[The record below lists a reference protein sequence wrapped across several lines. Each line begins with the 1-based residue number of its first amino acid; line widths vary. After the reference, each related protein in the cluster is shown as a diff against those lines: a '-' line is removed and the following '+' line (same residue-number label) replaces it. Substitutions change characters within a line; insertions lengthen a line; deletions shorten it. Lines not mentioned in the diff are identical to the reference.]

1 MKTYDDLIEMGLSH
15 TEAMARI
22 NKYPSEYKMTEQGN
36 LLEAINAL
44 IGVPDIALNDY
55 DYLEDEIFW

>member
-1 MKTYDDLIEMGLSH
+1 MKTYDDLREMGLSH

-22 NKYPSEYKMTEQGN
+22 NKYPSEYKMTEKGN
-36 LLEAINAL
+36 LLEAINAF